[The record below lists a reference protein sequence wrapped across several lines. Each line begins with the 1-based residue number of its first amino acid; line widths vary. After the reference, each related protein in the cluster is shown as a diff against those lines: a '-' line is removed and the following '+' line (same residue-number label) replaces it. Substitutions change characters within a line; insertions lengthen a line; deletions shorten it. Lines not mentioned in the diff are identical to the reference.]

1 MRRNVHAAR
10 FEIEADRLEQLK
22 AKREEAFRAG
32 GEERIE
38 KLHAAG
44 KLIARERLTLI
55 NTLYEQDKEK
65 AAEVLSELDPEDA
78 ATILENLPIDQ
89 IADIMQITPPDD
101 VAPILELLPEEMKD
115 AVLAAMAE
123 KPTEEVMELLDHE
136 QETAGRIMSPNF
148 YALNENTNVSDAI
161 TAMQLEGDVE
171 SAFYLYA
178 VNDQDHLRG
187 VVSLRQMLFSRPN
200 TPLKNIMTKDVI
212 SVQTETDQ
220 EEVARQVADYNLVAI
235 PVVDPE
241 HKLVGVVTVDD
252 VIDVIDKEATED
264 IYKMVSL
271 DTTDRIQDSP
281 FTSIKKRLP
290 FLLFSLLTASVSPFV
305 VKHFQGTIQEFVTL
319 AVFMPLVAALGG
331 IAGNQTIAIMV
342 REIAIGQT
350 EWLSARKTLLKEL
363 LVGIGNGLV
372 IGIIVGAAS
381 WALYDNL
388 YLGLVVG
395 VAIIINLFIAA
406 LVGSMIPFFLKLLK
420 LDPAL
425 GSVNLLT
432 MFTDSIGLLTFLGLA
447 TFFLAYLK

>member
-1 MRRNVHAAR
+1 MKVEALRLVIRSARKFINMGSLTRLWNLVRNFHPAEVANLMDH
-10 FEIEADRLEQLK
+10 
-22 AKREEAFRAG
+22 
-32 GEERIE
+32 
-38 KLHAAG
+38 
-44 KLIARERLTLI
+44 LISRERMILV
-55 NTLYEQDKEK
+55 NTLYERDKEK

-78 ATILENLPIDQ
+78 ASILENLPIDQ
-89 IADIMQITPPDD
+89 IADIMQITPSDD
-101 VAPILELLPEEMKD
+101 IVPILELLPEEMKD
-115 AVLAAMAE
+115 AVLASME
-123 KPTEEVMELLDHE
+123 QKPTKEVMELLDHE
-136 QETAGRIMSPNF
+136 QETAGRIMSPNL

-171 SAFYLYA
+171 SAFYLYV
-178 VNDQDHLRG
+178 VNDQNNLKG
-187 VVSLRQMLFSRPN
+187 VVSLRQLLFSLPN
-200 TPLKNIMTKDVI
+200 TPMKNIMTQEVI
-212 SVQTETDQ
+212 SVQTDTDQ

-235 PVVDPE
+235 PVVDSE
-241 HKLVGVVTVDD
+241 NKLVGVITVDD

-281 FTSIKKRLP
+281 LKSIKKRLP
-290 FLLFSLLTASVSPFV
+290 FLLFSLLTASVAPFV
-305 VKHFQGTIQEFVTL
+305 VKYFEGTIQEFVTL

-350 EWLSARKTLLKEL
+350 EWISARKALFKEL

-381 WALYDNL
+381 YALYGKL
-388 YLGLVVG
+388 FLGLVVG
-395 VAIIINLFIAA
+395 VAIIINLFVAA
-406 LVGSMIPFFLKLLK
+406 LIGTLIPFFLRLLK